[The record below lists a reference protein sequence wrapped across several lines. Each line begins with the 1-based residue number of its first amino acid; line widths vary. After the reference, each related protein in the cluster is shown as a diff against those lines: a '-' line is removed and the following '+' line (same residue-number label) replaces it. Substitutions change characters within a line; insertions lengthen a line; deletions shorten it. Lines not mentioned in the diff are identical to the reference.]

1 MSTFTFNR
9 LGKEFKVQG
18 PPGATEAQA
27 LAVFD
32 QQYKTGTL
40 VGLDAGDIINAG
52 SQAAGGV
59 PGATGVVGQRLSG
72 VPGSTVGATGT
83 AFNSVG
89 KSFVSANEESA
100 GISRLRNATLALGA
114 ISRVGQVFSTPV
126 TNGITTADFATTAPA
141 LSTIA
146 GLSTTNVRATVASV
160 GAGTGQA
167 YTDFSDS
174 AGCGKYGFSATQLES
189 AGYLKPG
196 TAGTYLGQGSN
207 DLTTVLKSP
216 AVWTG
221 KGGINS
227 LDTFLTNPAAQD
239 SAQQNL
245 MSSGLASAATL
256 GVPISSLGVK
266 DTAGMAANF
275 AKSPAAGADWI
286 QGRLPAAEQASFDQR
301 FKNAQFAVGS
311 DESKMNDALLQQTPP
326 GEAVDTVNRAT
337 LAAATSRVIGS
348 DKIPSI
354 NYDGPIP
361 PPSVLFAENKR
372 LNNLTKAQQSKI
384 AELGSQ
390 EISAKTADAQIAQYE
405 AIRKAL
411 LIISKEYQSLQK
423 DVAGKPYTEF
433 IAEVDAGLA
442 TVLVLIADIVD
453 QYIPNLRRIKGG

>member
-59 PGATGVVGQRLSG
+59 PGAAGVVGQRLSG

-83 AFNSVG
+83 AFNTAGKFFVSSAEESTSVG
-89 KSFVSANEESA
+89 RLTAARVS
-100 GISRLRNATLALGA
+100 
-114 ISRVGQVFSTPV
+114 QVYATPV
-126 TNGITTADFATTAPA
+126 SSGITTADFATTAPA
-141 LSTIA
+141 LAPMA
-146 GLSTTNVRATVASV
+146 GLSTTDVRATVASV
-160 GAGTGQA
+160 SASTGQN
-167 YTDFSDS
+167 YTDVSDS

-311 DESKMNDALLQQTPP
+311 AESKMNDALLQQTPP